1 MPNVAITIFIL
12 NPLALPL
19 VRCIRQLQPPQKHK
33 ETLQQA
39 LLVDALFCQQKRES
53 SMFPLTMLCSELL
66 GNFSDVSSSATRLS
80 LSAIGKRIYVKWMN
94 GSEKNGVSNGLL
106 SFDPRSRL
114 WAVELLG
121 KALQERQGDVM

>member
-53 SMFPLTMLCSELL
+53 SMFPLTMLCSELQRDKAVAL
-66 GNFSDVSSSATRLS
+66 GHRQEDICEVDEW
-80 LSAIGKRIYVKWMN
+80 KREEWR
-94 GSEKNGVSNGLL
+94 EQRTAQL
-106 SFDPRSRL
+106 
-114 WAVELLG
+114 
-121 KALQERQGDVM
+121 